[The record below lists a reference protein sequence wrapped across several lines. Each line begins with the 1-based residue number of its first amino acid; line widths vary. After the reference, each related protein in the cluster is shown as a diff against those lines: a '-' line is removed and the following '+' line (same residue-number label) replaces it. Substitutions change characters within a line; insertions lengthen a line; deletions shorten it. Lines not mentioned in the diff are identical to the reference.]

1 MHLDFVTFKKS
12 PLLINHWFA
21 DDRMVFKLE
30 LMLYMSAV
38 SPDVKIVVLSANKSV
53 HEGEFVAAGIYIE
66 NRRGPRTEFRGTP
79 EPIGRYD
86 ETVPLTA
93 TA

>member
-12 PLLINHWFA
+12 PLLINHWFT
-21 DDRMVFKLE
+21 DDRMVFKPE

-38 SPDVKIVVLSANKSV
+38 FPDVKIVVLPANISV

-66 NRRGPRTEFRGTP
+66 IEGGQGPSFAGHRSQ
-79 EPIGRYD
+79 
-86 ETVPLTA
+86 
-93 TA
+93 